1 MLLPYQARV
10 AADNSRVKVIEKSRR
25 IGISWGAAA
34 IAAINAAKRKG
45 RDLYYVGY
53 NREMAEQFI
62 HDTAWWA
69 RAYQLAASA
78 IEQEILRDEDKDIF
92 VYRVRFASGYKVQA
106 LSSNPANL
114 RAKKGDILIDEL
126 AFHEQPEELL
136 KAAMAT
142 LMWGYSVQVI
152 STHNGVKNF
161 FNKLVCDVRSQK
173 LDYSLHRIT
182 LDDAI
187 SEGLYQR
194 ICFVNN
200 WEWSGENEIA
210 WRDRLYKDY
219 GIGADEELGCIPL
232 DVKGGGKVFQR
243 QWFEIVEKIPPYFDL
258 KVRFWDMAA
267 TPKEINQNSYYTA
280 GVLLGFYGDDCY
292 VLHAIAQQ
300 LSPSDSDDLIVAI
313 ARQDSWDTLVRWEE
327 EGGSAG
333 KHVTSYLKERLY
345 EFDANGIKPSTDK
358 LSRAKPVA
366 SEAKQ
371 GKIKILKGIW
381 NNEFLDALHGFD
393 GTPQPLINDYTDALS
408 GAYSCRERS
417 RIVASS
423 SAHTAQHAQHLSE
436 TLRLL

>member
-1 MLLPYQARV
+1 M
-10 AADNSRVKVIEKSRR
+10 IEKSRR
-25 IGISWGAAA
+25 IGISWGAGA

-53 NREMAEQFI
+53 NREMSEQFI
-62 HDTAWWA
+62 NDVAWWA
-69 RAYQLAASA
+69 KAYQLAASE
-78 IEQEILRDEDKDIF
+78 IEQEVLRDEDKDIF
-92 VYRVRFASGYKVQA
+92 VYRVRFASGHKVQA
-106 LSSNPANL
+106 LSSNPPNL

-161 FNKLVCDVRSQK
+161 FNKLVCDVQTGK
-173 LDYSLHRIT
+173 LDYSLHKIT

-187 SEGLYQR
+187 AEGLYRR
-194 ICFVNN
+194 ICLVNN
-200 WEWSGENEIA
+200 WEWSAKTEQE
-210 WRDRLYKDY
+210 WRDRLYRDY

-243 QWFEIVEKIPPYFDL
+243 NWFEVVENVPPYFDI
-258 KVRFWDMAA
+258 KIRFWDMAA
-267 TPKEINQNSYYTA
+267 TAKEINQNSYYTA
-280 GVLLGFYGDDCY
+280 GILLGIYGDDYY

-300 LSPSDSDDLIVAI
+300 LSPSDSDSLIINI
-313 ARQDSWDTLVRWEE
+313 AQQDGYDVLVRWEE

-333 KHVTSYLKERLY
+333 KHVTSYLRDRLY
-345 EFDANGIKPSTDK
+345 QFDADGISPSGDK
-358 LSRAKPVA
+358 LTRAKPVA

-371 GKIKILKGIW
+371 GKIKLLRGAW

-408 GAYSCRERS
+408 GAYSCKERS
-417 RIVASS
+417 RLEFAGGAIAEG
-423 SAHTAQHAQHLSE
+423 ANEL
-436 TLRLL
+436 LRLL